1 MPPVLTSDLIPLAA
15 ASERTNYSDYTLR
28 AEIRAG
34 RLRCRR
40 LGARGKIMFA
50 PADLD
55 EWIDSLAR
63 GAAETDRRID
73 ALVAAAPPLSADQR
87 AKLAVLLNGMPLAHD
102 GRWSDRPPR
111 VLALGVSP

>member
-15 ASERTNYSDYTLR
+15 AVERTNYSDYTLR

-34 RLRCRR
+34 HLRCRR

-55 EWIDSLAR
+55 EWIDSLSR

-87 AKLAVLLNGMPLAHD
+87 AKLAVLLNGAGGRNSTPRSQPRSPILAC
-102 GRWSDRPPR
+102 GSR
-111 VLALGVSP
+111 